1 MAVAF
6 SEQPGYKYLES
17 VYFVYTIKDESKT
30 YNLIDS
36 DDYTKFKEEFL
47 TYVSADCHAI
57 TLDDE
62 IIYNGYKEKSIRET
76 LQEDMIRNMIID
88 NPHSLFVNIFRRNK
102 DAHVIVYM
110 FGNNPWFVAV
120 YYRSELET
128 LTIEYYKSKKYM
140 ERYENVIYL

>member
-1 MAVAF
+1 MDPINFA
-6 SEQPGYKYLES
+6 EHNLPKIE
-17 VYFVYTIKDESKT
+17 YTVKDAPKT

-36 DDYTKFKEEFL
+36 NDYSKFKGEFI

-57 TLDDE
+57 TLDNE

-76 LQEDMIRNMIID
+76 LQEDMIRNMIIE
-88 NPHSLFVNIFRRNK
+88 NPHSLFVNIFRKNT

-110 FGNNPWFVAV
+110 FSDNPWFVAI
-120 YYRSELET
+120 YYRSDLET

-140 ERYENVIYL
+140 QRYENVIYL